1 LKTIN
6 TAIFAKFSRV
16 LWRIFM
22 LTNVQD
28 AAFHTAHDFPGGVA
42 ALAQR
47 MGDVSPNVL
56 NKKVDPR
63 LESHHLRLDESVKI
77 QSITGDFRILQAMA
91 FTLNHMV
98 IPLPDMHESG
108 DASLL
113 DDFMEIL
120 NAMADFTKEFQK
132 AWADGEVTSKEV
144 ELMHARGVEVQA
156 RFSVIVA
163 RMHEMKID

>member
-1 LKTIN
+1 
-6 TAIFAKFSRV
+6 
-16 LWRIFM
+16 M

-63 LESHHLRLDESVKI
+63 LESHHLRLDESVKM

-113 DDFMEIL
+113 DDFMEII
-120 NAMADFTKEFQK
+120 NEMADFTQAFQQ
-132 AWADGEVTSKEV
+132 AWADGKVTSKEV
-144 ELMHARGVEVQA
+144 DRMEGEAVDVQA
-156 RFSVIVA
+156 RFAVIVA
-163 RMHEMKID
+163 RMREMKVD